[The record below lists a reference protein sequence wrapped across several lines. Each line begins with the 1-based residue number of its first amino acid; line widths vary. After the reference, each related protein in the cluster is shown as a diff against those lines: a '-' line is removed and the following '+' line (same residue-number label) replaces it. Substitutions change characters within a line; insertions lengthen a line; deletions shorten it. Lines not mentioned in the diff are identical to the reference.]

1 MKGVKE
7 VNEEAST
14 KTIRVL
20 SLFEM
25 LNNGEIIKKKEA
37 ADRFNVSEK
46 TILRDLKEIN
56 IYYSNYKYNTLVNSV
71 AYNRVEKGYFLK
83 LRNK

>member
-1 MKGVKE
+1 M
-7 VNEEAST
+7 NEEAST

>member
-7 VNEEAST
+7 VIEEAST

-25 LNNGEIIKKKEA
+25 LNSGEIIKKKEA
-37 ADRFNVSEK
+37 AEHFKVSEK
-46 TILRDLKEIN
+46 TIHRDLKEIN
-56 IYYSNYKYNTLVNSV
+56 VYYTKYKYKTLVNCV
-71 AYNRVEKGYFLK
+71 AYNREEKGYFLK
-83 LRNK
+83 VRNR

>member
-1 MKGVKE
+1 MIKQ
-7 VNEEAST
+7 ASA

-25 LNNGEIIKKKEA
+25 LNSGEIIKKKEA
-37 ADRFNVSEK
+37 AERFDVSEK

-56 IYYSNYKYNTLVNSV
+56 IYYSKYKYHTLVNSV

-83 LRNK
+83 VRNA

>member
-71 AYNRVEKGYFLK
+71 SYNRVEKGYFLK
-83 LRNK
+83 VRNT

>member
-1 MKGVKE
+1 MI
-7 VNEEAST
+7 EEALK

-25 LNNGEIIKKKEA
+25 LNNGEIIRKKETA
-37 ADRFNVSEK
+37 ERFNVSEK
-46 TILRDLKEIN
+46 TIHRDLKEIN
-56 IYYSNYKYNTLVNSV
+56 IYYSKYKYNTLVNSV

-83 LRNK
+83 VRNT

>member
-1 MKGVKE
+1 M
-7 VNEEAST
+7 NEEAST

-71 AYNRVEKGYFLK
+71 SYNRVEKGYFLK
-83 LRNK
+83 VRNT